1 MTRHVVDSSA
11 WLEYFADGPSAEH
24 FAPIIE
30 KQEALL
36 VPTITLFEVF
46 KRIAVQ
52 RDENDAIACVAV
64 MQQGEVVPID
74 AAQALQAAKL
84 SLKHRL
90 PMADSLIYAT
100 AQQAGAELWTQNA
113 DFEGL
118 PGVRHFSKARI

>member
-11 WLEYFADGPSAEH
+11 WLEYFADGPGAEH

-30 KQEALL
+30 RPEALL

-64 MQQGEVVPID
+64 MQQGEVISID
-74 AAQALQAAKL
+74 AALALQAAKL
-84 SLKHRL
+84 SLKHQL

-100 AQQAGAELWTQNA
+100 AQQANALLWTQDS

-118 PGVRHFSKARI
+118 QGVRYFARP

>member
-11 WLEYFADGPSAEH
+11 WLEYFADGPGAEH

-30 KQEALL
+30 KPVTLL

-64 MQQGEVVPID
+64 MQQGEVVAID
-74 AAQALQAAKL
+74 AALALQAAKL
-84 SLKHRL
+84 SVKHQL
-90 PMADSLIYAT
+90 SMADSLIYAT
-100 AQQAGAELWTQNA
+100 AQRASAPLWTQDA
-113 DFEGL
+113 DFERL
-118 PGVRHFSKARI
+118 QGVRYFAKQ